1 MDVPGEPGD
10 RPGYRRATEELHVA
24 DRARR
29 ALTLAGSLA
38 GSLAGTLVAAA
49 MVIEGAKRW

>member
-1 MDVPGEPGD
+1 
-10 RPGYRRATEELHVA
+10 VA
-24 DRARR
+24 ERARR

-49 MVIEGAKRW
+49 IVIEGAKRW

>member
-1 MDVPGEPGD
+1 MARGESGAQSRLLPGEG
-10 RPGYRRATEELHVA
+10 GIAMA

-29 ALTLAGSLA
+29 ALILAGSLT

-49 MVIEGAKRW
+49 IVIEGAKRW